1 MFKNKFEYLL
11 MYRFIIVF
19 SFIPIF
25 FSCKNKKTLFR
36 QIDAGESGVHFNNII
51 QDNDTLNILDV
62 ENIYNGG
69 GVGIGDFNNDQ
80 LQDIYFTGN
89 TVSNKLYLNKGNFRF
104 EDVTDSAGVGGSGRW
119 SRGVSVVDINN
130 DGLRDIYVCATL
142 LPDAKKREN
151 ILYVN
156 TGIDGKGIPHFKNM
170 AAEYGLAETVHST
183 MAAFFDYDNDGD
195 LDMYLL
201 VNEIIKG
208 QFPGVFRPI
217 LKNREHPNTDKLFR
231 NDWNDSLKHPFFTDI
246 SAQAGITIEGFGH
259 GVNITD
265 INMDGWK
272 DIYVTNDFIPD
283 NLLYINNHDGTFT
296 DKAGSYFKH
305 TSESSMGQDII
316 DINNDGLP
324 DVIEVDMN
332 PEDNYRKKTM
342 MNTIG
347 YQRYQNNDY
356 YGYQYQYVRNVLQLN
371 QGPCVKQ
378 NDSIGDPIFSD
389 ISFLAGVAETDWSWT
404 PLVQDF
410 DNDGFRDIIVTNGF
424 PRDVTD
430 HDFIAFRRRSSSIAS
445 KEYMLGE
452 IPQVKLHN
460 YAFRNTGN
468 LAFEN
473 VTDKWGLTIPSF
485 SNGAVY
491 SDLDNDGD
499 LDMIINNIND
509 KAFIYENMINRKDK
523 TSANYL
529 QIKFNG
535 DRNNLNGLGAIAEI
549 CYNKNQKQ
557 VYENSPYRGYLS
569 SIDLTAFFGLG
580 DVAVVDSVIIKW
592 PGNKKQVLK
601 DVKPNQL
608 LEVDIKNAN
617 LEYNWI
623 SDSLVKNTLFTDI
636 TNLSGINYLHK
647 ETDFI
652 DFDRERL
659 IPHKLSQYGPGLA
672 AGDIDGNGLD
682 DICIGGS
689 ADFPGKF
696 LLQQANGTFIMKDMP
711 VPNNKTSRKIE
722 NTGLLLFDADNDG
735 DLDLYCAGGSNEFS
749 ANTENY
755 QDCFFINDGN
765 GNFTNDA
772 SALPINYTSKSCIR
786 ATDFDNDGD
795 LDLFIG
801 GRCLPGKYPLP
812 VSSFIYRN
820 DSKNGQIKFIDI
832 TSDVVKDLQNIGM
845 VCDAIWTDFDSDGW
859 TDLLVVGEWMPV
871 TFFKNNQGKFENT
884 SAQSGINT
892 QTGWWNSI
900 VSGDFDNDGDV
911 DYIAGNLGEN
921 SFFRASDQYPVNVYA
936 KDFDKNGSLDAIVTV
951 FLKDQNGE
959 KKEYTA
965 LNRDDIVSQL
975 PPLKKKF
982 LTYKD
987 FANADIHQLYTA
999 EEMSGAFILR
1009 ANNFKSSY
1017 IKNNGNGKFE
1027 LHALPPMAQLG
1038 PLNGM
1043 IAGDFNGDGN
1053 LDVAITGNDYGNEVS
1068 DGRYDALNG
1077 LVLLGD
1083 GAGGF
1088 TTQTILQSGFFVPG
1102 DAKALIELR
1111 SADNNYFLAASQNR
1125 GPLKLFNSN
1134 SQNQKIIPLQPFD
1147 VSAILTY
1154 RSGKKQKHEFNY
1166 GSSFLSQSSRF
1177 LKIDSN
1183 IVSAEIKDSK
1193 GTMRKISL
1201 Q

>member
-1 MFKNKFEYLL
+1 MR
-11 MYRFIIVF
+11 RFIIVF
-19 SFIPIF
+19 SFLPVF
-25 FSCKNKKTLFR
+25 LSCKEKTLFK
-36 QIDAGESGVHFNNII
+36 QINADESGIHFNNII

-89 TVSNKLYLNKGNFRF
+89 TVPNKLYLNKGNFRF
-104 EDVTDSAGVGGSGRW
+104 EDVTDSAGVTGSGRW

-130 DGLRDIYVCATL
+130 DSLQDIYVCASL
-142 LPDAKKREN
+142 LSDAKKREN

-156 TGIDGKGIPHFKNM
+156 TGIDEKGIPHFKNM
-170 AAEYGLAETVHST
+170 AAEYGLADTVHST

-231 NDWNDSLKHPFFTDI
+231 NDWSDSLKHSFFTDI
-246 SAQAGITIEGFGH
+246 SAHAGITIEGFGH

-283 NLLYINNHDGTFT
+283 NLLYINNHDGTFSN
-296 DKAGSYFKH
+296 KAGSYFKH

-342 MNTIG
+342 MNSIS
-347 YQRYQNNDY
+347 YHRYQNNDY

-378 NDSIGDPIFSD
+378 NDSIGDPVFSD

-430 HDFIAFRRRSSSIAS
+430 HDFIAFRRQSSSIAS

-452 IPQVKLHN
+452 IPKVKLPN
-460 YAFRNTGN
+460 YAFHNTGN
-468 LAFEN
+468 LVFDN
-473 VTDKWGLTIPSF
+473 VTDKWGLAMPSF

-491 SDLDNDGD
+491 ADLDNDGD
-499 LDMIINNIND
+499 LDMIVNNIND
-509 KAFIYENMINRKDK
+509 KAFIYENTINRKEK
-523 TSANYL
+523 ISANYL

-549 CYNKNQKQ
+549 YYNKNQKQ
-557 VYENSPYRGYLS
+557 VYENTPYRGYLS
-569 SIDLTAFFGLG
+569 SIDPNAFFGMG
-580 DVAVVDSVIIKW
+580 NVTMIDSVIIKW

-601 DVKPNQL
+601 DVRTNQL
-608 LEVDIKNAN
+608 LTVDIKNAN
-617 LEYNWI
+617 LEYTWI
-623 SDSLVKNTLFTDI
+623 SNSFVKNALFRDI
-636 TNLSGINYLHK
+636 TNLSGINYVHQ

-652 DFDRERL
+652 DFDKERL

-696 LLQQANGTFIMKDMP
+696 LLQQTNGEFLMRDMQAA
-711 VPNNKTSRKIE
+711 NNKTFRKVE
-722 NTGLLLFDADNDG
+722 NMGLLLFDADNDG
-735 DLDLYCAGGSNEFS
+735 DLDLYCASGSNEFP
-749 ANTENY
+749 ANTGNY
-755 QDCFFINDGN
+755 QDCFLVNDGK
-765 GNFTNDA
+765 GNFTND
-772 SALPINYTSKSCIR
+772 SLALPINYTSKSCTR
-786 ATDFDNDGD
+786 AIDFDNDGD

-801 GRCLPGKYPLP
+801 GRCLPGQYPLP

-820 DSKNGQIKFIDI
+820 DSKNGKIKF
-832 TSDVVKDLQNIGM
+832 TDVTADVAKGLQNIGM
-845 VCDAIWTDFDSDGW
+845 VCDAIWTDFDNDGW
-859 TDLLVVGEWMPV
+859 TDLLIVGEWMPI
-871 TFFKNNQGKFENT
+871 TFFKNNHGKFENI
-884 SAQSGINT
+884 SSQSGISN
-892 QTGWWNSI
+892 QLGWWNSI
-900 VSGDFDNDGDV
+900 TAGDFDNDGDV

-951 FLKDQNGE
+951 FLKDKNGA

-982 LTYKD
+982 LTYKA
-987 FANADIHQLYTA
+987 FAEADINQMFTSD
-999 EEMSGAFILR
+999 EMKGALVLH

-1027 LHALPPMAQLG
+1027 IYPLPPMAQLG

-1043 IAGDFNGDGN
+1043 ITDDFDNDGN
-1053 LDVAITGNDYGNEVS
+1053 LDVAIIGNDYGNEVTN
-1068 DGRYDALNG
+1068 GRYDAING

-1083 GAGGF
+1083 GKGNF
-1088 TTQTILQSGFFVPG
+1088 IEQTILQSGFFVPG
-1102 DAKALIELR
+1102 DAKALIKLR
-1111 SADNNYFLAASQNR
+1111 GTNNNYILAASQNR
-1125 GPLKLFNSN
+1125 GPLKLFNHK
-1134 SQNQKIIPLQPFD
+1134 SQNQKLIPLQSFE
-1147 VSAILTY
+1147 VSALLTY
-1154 RSGKKQKHEFNY
+1154 RNGKKQKREINY
-1166 GSSFLSQSSRF
+1166 GSSFLSQASRF
-1177 LKIDSN
+1177 LNVDNN
-1183 IVSAEIKDSK
+1183 IISVEIKDTK
-1193 GTMRKISL
+1193 GNIRKISL